1 METMMFPVLEQKI
14 LGENKQ
20 FLCGK
25 EMTPIDYLLAE
36 ELNTTLLLISKDIDK
51 NKFKRLCTWRK

>member
-1 METMMFPVLEQKI
+1 MFPVLEQKI

-51 NKFKRLCTWRK
+51 NKFKRLYTWRK